1 MIGDR
6 LSRSAL
12 FLVSEFVVIVLGV
25 LVALGV
31 DEWREAQKQREVRE
45 QLIAGLIADLEGDRR
60 DYEQVRNMG
69 RRRLQYCR
77 ALLAAPVDGTPV
89 DLPGGVTLGDA
100 VYGAG
105 FWNRLETNFG
115 TYSEMT
121 SSGAGLAIQNIELR
135 LQISKYYARAIN
147 RADLNDL
154 LEDTGSRFI
163 NRLHELGFSP
173 SERDVAMVFQNYA
186 LYPHMTVRGN
196 LSYGLKTIEAIS
208 PYVERVTQELL
219 DANAV
224 LLERLKEVQDASGVR

>member
-173 SERDVAMVFQNYA
+173 SERDAIDIE
-186 LYPHMTVRGN
+186 LVRGDRQVRAA
-196 LSYGLKTIEAIS
+196 LKTIEAIS